1 MRMIRITN
9 HPLLIDFTLSCKK
22 TTKQRHNRIHLMRKS
37 FSRQE
42 RACLKQSWQYMTI
55 TLSYHAHDENHEA
68 LWASLTTHFESQEN
82 TEKNSNKMHDHF
94 RRSLFSIPMHWC
106 LKENYSGK
114 FIDTKCNEAD
124 SNIQGMYLEIKH
136 VWMCLSHPPFWSRKT
151 LAILFIFYFQKT
163 IRGINVSKTFDWYDT
178 KTSIFKKAMKKN
190 TCFDFFLQRK
200 RLIFETFP

>member
-22 TTKQRHNRIHLMRKS
+22 TTKQRHNRIHSMRKS

-42 RACLKQSWQYMTI
+42 RVCLKPSWQYMTI

-178 KTSIFKKAMKKN
+178 KTSIF
-190 TCFDFFLQRK
+190 
-200 RLIFETFP
+200 